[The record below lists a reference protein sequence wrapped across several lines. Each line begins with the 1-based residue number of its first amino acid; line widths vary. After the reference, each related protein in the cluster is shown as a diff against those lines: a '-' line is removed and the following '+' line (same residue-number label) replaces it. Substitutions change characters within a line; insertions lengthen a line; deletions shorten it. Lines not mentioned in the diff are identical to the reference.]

1 MEIWIL
7 SIQSMNLR
15 RLWEHPRV
23 RLRDALESMR
33 PRPRRGRPALVAV
46 VLVAVVLAAAMAT
59 PAGAVGGSAK
69 VDVLA
74 ALSARIATVKRD
86 DGGVAVLL
94 PATMPLQRPYY
105 TASSA
110 SDGRYR
116 LEIDGA
122 EPCNGANVCLFALFA
137 GVRGGHL
144 YGEPIALDHRVAG
157 RYAQI
162 QCGAACSPASID
174 WVEHGVLYTIEAN
187 PSVEDHPNVAGGV
200 VRAAFVAAAD
210 QAIDAGPR

>member
-1 MEIWIL
+1 
-7 SIQSMNLR
+7 MNFNA
-15 RLWEHPRV
+15 LWEHSRV
-23 RLRDALESMR
+23 RVRDVLTRA
-33 PRPRRGRPALVAV
+33 RRGGRVALIGLAVSAAALVASV
-46 VLVAVVLAAAMAT
+46 AAAASD
-59 PAGAVGGSAK
+59 GQAK
-69 VDVLA
+69 VNVLA
-74 ALSARIATVKRD
+74 ALSARTAAVKKA

-94 PATMPLQRPYY
+94 PTTMPLPRPDF
-105 TASSA
+105 TASGA

-122 EPCNGANVCLFALFA
+122 EPCHGANVCLFALFT

-144 YGEPIALDHRVAG
+144 YGKPIMLAHGVRG
-157 RYAQI
+157 RYAPI

-174 WVEHGVLYTIEAN
+174 WIERGVRYTIEAN
-187 PSVEDHPNVAGGV
+187 PSVEDHPNVRGGV

>member
-1 MEIWIL
+1 VEIWIL
-7 SIQSMNLR
+7 SIQSMNLMA
-15 RLWEHPRV
+15 LWEHFPV
-23 RLRDALESMR
+23 RRRDALESMR
-33 PRPRRGRPALVAV
+33 RRPRRGAAAAVALVLMAAV
-46 VLVAVVLAAAMAT
+46 LAT
-59 PAGAVGGSAK
+59 PAGAAGGSAK

-110 SDGRYR
+110 SNGRYR

-122 EPCNGANVCLFALFA
+122 EPCDGANVCLFALFT

-144 YGEPIALDHRVAG
+144 YGKPIALHHGVAG

-162 QCGAACSPASID
+162 QCGAACSPPAID
-174 WVEHGVLYTIEAN
+174 WVIHGVLYTIEAN
-187 PSVEDHPNVAGGV
+187 PSVEDHPNVAGNV
-200 VRAAFVAAAD
+200 VRATFVAAAD